1 MALRIH
7 EADPSA
13 LVVSAYRRI
22 ERERMAG
29 LPVHNEVLEVESVG
43 FRRWMDHWLGIVVA
57 PWCMSLLLL
66 PGSSGTW
73 ISAMENARIFHR
85 FPAGDFTFLGSDEP
99 EIGEFQSCALF
110 SPMSQFASQSD
121 AVLTAHA
128 ALIALIRAPEEPASQ
143 LAQKTLFSPA
153 RRKFLTGNA

>member
-1 MALRIH
+1 MLLIH
-7 EADPSA
+7 ERDPAA
-13 LVVSAYRRI
+13 LVASAYRRI

-29 LPVHNEVLEVESVG
+29 LPVHNAALAVESVG
-43 FRRWMDHWLGIVVA
+43 FQRWMDHWLGIVVA

-66 PGSSGTW
+66 PGSGGTW
-73 ISAMENARIFHR
+73 ISATENERIFHR
-85 FPAGDFTFLGSDEP
+85 FPAGDFAFLGGEEA
-99 EIGEFQSCALF
+99 EIGEYQSCALF

-143 LAQKTLFSPA
+143 LVKRAISSPA
-153 RRKFLTGNA
+153 RRKFLTGTA

>member
-1 MALRIH
+1 MLRIH
-7 EADPSA
+7 EGDPSA
-13 LVVSAYRRI
+13 LVASAYRRI

-29 LPVHNEVLEVESVG
+29 LPVHNEALAVETVG
-43 FRRWMDHWLGIVVA
+43 FQRWMDHWLGIVIA

-66 PGSSGTW
+66 PGSGGTW
-73 ISAMENARIFHR
+73 ISAGGNERIFHR
-85 FPAGDFTFLGSDEP
+85 FPAGDFAFVGGEEA
-99 EIGEFQSCALF
+99 EIGEYQSCALF
-110 SPMSQFASQSD
+110 SPMAQFASQSD

-143 LAQKTLFSPA
+143 LAQKALSSPA